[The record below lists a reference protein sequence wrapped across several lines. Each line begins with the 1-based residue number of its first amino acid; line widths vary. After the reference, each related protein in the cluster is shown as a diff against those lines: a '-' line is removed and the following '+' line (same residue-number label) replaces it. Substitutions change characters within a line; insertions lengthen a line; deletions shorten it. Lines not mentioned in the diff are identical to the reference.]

1 MDVAEYWEIVFHKS
15 IPAPH
20 AEHYTEYTMDTHC
33 GQVCKVIIDQAA
45 LLLAI
50 CDTHPHV
57 VDNILKGTEAACSV
71 VCFG

>member
-15 IPAPH
+15 IRAVH

-50 CDTHPHV
+50 CDTHRM
-57 VDNILKGTEAACSV
+57 
-71 VCFG
+71 